1 MLKMNLKIVIPLI
14 LVAGIVIGGIVFL
27 LQGKHIQPS
36 PQTYIQKSET
46 QSSRP
51 ILSSEESA
59 TASSQIEEKETS
71 AASSGTEV
79 LVQSFIQTYFT
90 QELTEEAIQERLEK
104 LKELTTVDFQNEMNI
119 EASSKVA
126 LTMLASYKATQVS
139 PSGTTNVNTQ
149 KIISSQI
156 FKSEQSDQEYFVQ
169 VEYTVTPLGSEES
182 STIKNQVTLDIE
194 DGKISSMSI
203 LNH

>member
-14 LVAGIVIGGIVFL
+14 LVAGLVIGGVVFL
-27 LQGKHIQPS
+27 LQGKKVQPS
-36 PQTYIQKSET
+36 SQNYIQKSET
-46 QSSRP
+46 PSSHP
-51 ILSSEESA
+51 LPSSEESL
-59 TASSQIEEKETS
+59 ASSQIEEKETS
-71 AASSGTEV
+71 AVSSGTEA

-104 LKELTTVDFQNEMNI
+104 LKEITTVDFQNEMDL

-203 LNH
+203 LNQ

>member
-182 STIKNQVTLDIE
+182 ATIKNQVTLDIE

>member
-27 LQGKHIQPS
+27 LQGKHIQTS

-182 STIKNQVTLDIE
+182 ATIKNQVTLDIE
-194 DGKISSMSI
+194 DGKISSLSI

>member
-1 MLKMNLKIVIPLI
+1 MLKVNLKIVIPLI
-14 LVAGIVIGGIVFL
+14 LVTGLVIGGIVFL
-27 LQGKHIQPS
+27 LQGKKVQPS
-36 PQTYIQKSET
+36 PQNYIQKSET
-46 QSSRP
+46 SSSHP
-51 ILSSEESA
+51 LPSSEERS
-59 TASSQIEEKETS
+59 TASSQVEEKETS
-71 AASSGTEV
+71 AVSSGTEA

-104 LKELTTVDFQNEMNI
+104 LKAITTVDFQNEMDL

-156 FKSEQSDQEYFVQ
+156 FKSEQNDQEYFVQ

-203 LNH
+203 LNQ

>member
-1 MLKMNLKIVIPLI
+1 MLKVNLKIVIPLI
-14 LVAGIVIGGIVFL
+14 LVAGLVIGGIVFL
-27 LQGKHIQPS
+27 LQGKKVQPS
-36 PQTYIQKSET
+36 PQNYIQKSET
-46 QSSRP
+46 SSSHP
-51 ILSSEESA
+51 LPSSEESS
-59 TASSQIEEKETS
+59 TASSQVEEKETS
-71 AASSGTEV
+71 AVSSDTEA

-104 LKELTTVDFQNEMNI
+104 LKAITTVDFQNEMDL

-156 FKSEQSDQEYFVQ
+156 FKSEQNDQEYFVQ

-203 LNH
+203 LNQ